1 MGKCLEKQNLPRLN
15 QEKIIENMNKRMIS
29 TETAI
34 KNLPTDKNPRPD
46 GITQEFYQI
55 FRKE

>member
-1 MGKCLEKQNLPRLN
+1 MDKCLEKQNLPKLN
-15 QEKIIENMNKRMIS
+15 QEKIENMNKRM
-29 TETAI
+29 TRAETAI
-34 KNLPTDKNPRPD
+34 KNLPTNKTLRPD